1 MKNQKGVGILEIF
14 VVLVLVAW
22 VVVYAYSISSIDIEK
37 TNQLKEM
44 VVSVE
49 KTQFESTFKKIVDE
63 KMSDGSISNA
73 EFEKISEAYTKYEL
87 SKINGNE
94 AKYIENLN
102 QPKVVENKTVL
113 TDSEMETVNY
123 VVYFLYA
130 IFGAIMLWVGVA
142 AFTRK

>member
-49 KTQFESTFKKIVDE
+49 KTQFESTFKKLVDE
-63 KMSDGSISNA
+63 NMSDGSISNG

-113 TDSEMETVNY
+113 TDSEMEMVNY
-123 VVYFLYA
+123 FVYFLYA
-130 IFGAIMLWVGVA
+130 IFGGIMVWVGIA
-142 AFTRK
+142 TFTRK